1 MQWAEKSPM
10 RPFLFASFCPT
21 KAAVES
27 AMKTEPECVTSGDF
41 VTAVWCCLCDILSP
55 VREFA
60 IFKVFLSA
68 SYLLSIRFQKLE
80 GILGLTQLNDDVE
93 INLTL
98 PHFAHNSGH
107 NRQESGWRQRVENGL
122 IFVYLEWKKINLYK
136 FNLFIF

>member
-1 MQWAEKSPM
+1 MILLLQSG
-10 RPFLFASFCPT
+10 
-21 KAAVES
+21 AV
-27 AMKTEPECVTSGDF
+27 
-41 VTAVWCCLCDILSP
+41 CDILSP
-55 VREFA
+55 VCEFA

-98 PHFAHNSGH
+98 PHFAHILGH
-107 NRQESGWRQRVENGL
+107 NRQESGWRQRVENGVT
-122 IFVYLEWKKINLYK
+122 FVYLEWKKKSHLYK